1 MEAILETT
9 GNRQFGELLFSRSR
23 VKYSNGPLRI
33 QTAHFSRL
41 EQPRREKERETEGEV
56 RQSLSGLFQAVV

>member
-9 GNRQFGELLFSRSR
+9 GNKQFGALLFSRSR

-41 EQPRREKERETEGEV
+41 EQPRREREREA